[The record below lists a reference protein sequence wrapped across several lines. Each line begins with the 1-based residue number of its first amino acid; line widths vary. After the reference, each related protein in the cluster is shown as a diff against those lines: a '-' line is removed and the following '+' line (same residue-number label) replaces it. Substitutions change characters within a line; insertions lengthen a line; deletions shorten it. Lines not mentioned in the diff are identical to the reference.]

1 MLDEVVEVARLEV
14 LLGAFLWLGC
24 EPQPAMPIAVA
35 TMAMAAP
42 LIAVRFIELLLSLDR
57 SAEA

>member
-1 MLDEVVEVARLEV
+1 